1 MSNNMQSW
9 WDSSQFSGGNAA
21 YLEVLYEQ
29 YLHDAGSVPEEWQE
43 RFKTLP
49 SVNGNVVKD
58 VPHSVIR
65 DFFKELGSKPRLLIQ
80 PGRRPVVNDKQ
91 FGVWNLINT
100 YRGRGHKVA
109 NIDPLNIREKED
121 APELELSAHGLSEA
135 DLDNVYRTGSLEGAN
150 KKTLSEI
157 ITQLEETYCG
167 SIASEYIYIT
177 NSEEKLWVE
186 RYLEAGR
193 SEFTLSDE
201 DKVALLADLSAAEGL
216 EKYLGSKYPG
226 AKRFGLEGGESLL
239 PLLYSMVQ
247 RAGSQHVKEFVI
259 GMAHRGR
266 LNVLV
271 NLFGKIPSE
280 LFNEF
285 EGKAEILSGS
295 GDVKYHQGFS
305 SDMSTPGGPVHLALA
320 FNPSHLEIAAPVVQG
335 SVRARQDRR
344 FDELGDQVISV
355 AIHGDSAFTGQ
366 GVVTETFN
374 MSQTRGFYTGGTI
387 HVVLNNQIGFT
398 TNKQVDVRSTSYC
411 TDVAKM
417 VKAPIFHVNADDPEA
432 VVFVTR
438 LALDYRMKFHKDVVI
453 DLFCYRR
460 HGHNEADEPG
470 ATQPLMYQAIRKH
483 PSARKIYADSLIKQ
497 GILDQAQVKS
507 IMEKYRAALSEG
519 KNMVPHWLPM
529 QKHEFSVDWL
539 CHLKKE
545 WTDKVKTRLHKDI
558 FDYISRQ
565 LLEIPN
571 GLKLHNR
578 VEKLMQA
585 RKKMAEGEV
594 KIDWGFAE
602 NLAYGSLVN
611 EGFSIR
617 LCGQDSGRGT
627 FFHRH
632 AVLHDQNDGHT
643 HIPLQYISANQG
655 HFEVYDSVLSEE
667 AVLAFEYGYATTEP
681 RTLVVWEAQF
691 GDFANGAQVVI
702 DQFISSGE
710 HKWGRL
716 CGLVMLLP
724 HGYEGQGPEHSSA
737 RLERY
742 LQLCAEHN
750 IQVCIPSTPAQTF
763 HMLRRQMIRPMRR
776 PLVVM
781 TPKSLLRHPA
791 AVCDIDS
798 FVNGKFHTVIPEVE
812 EQDISKVDRVVLCSG
827 KVYYELIA
835 KRTELGLNNV
845 AIIRM
850 EQLYPFPTEKLH
862 AILEPYSHVEQWIW
876 CQEEP
881 MNQGVWY
888 SSWHHFN
895 ECIPKGQR
903 TSLCSRHASAAPA
916 AGSLNL
922 HQKEQEKLILET
934 LQGTER
940 QHD

>member
-507 IMEKYRAALSEG
+507 IMEKYRAAL
-519 KNMVPHWLPM
+519 LP
-529 QKHEFSVDWL
+529 
-539 CHLKKE
+539 
-545 WTDKVKTRLHKDI
+545 
-558 FDYISRQ
+558 
-565 LLEIPN
+565 
-571 GLKLHNR
+571 
-578 VEKLMQA
+578 
-585 RKKMAEGEV
+585 
-594 KIDWGFAE
+594 
-602 NLAYGSLVN
+602 
-611 EGFSIR
+611 
-617 LCGQDSGRGT
+617 
-627 FFHRH
+627 
-632 AVLHDQNDGHT
+632 
-643 HIPLQYISANQG
+643 
-655 HFEVYDSVLSEE
+655 
-667 AVLAFEYGYATTEP
+667 
-681 RTLVVWEAQF
+681 
-691 GDFANGAQVVI
+691 
-702 DQFISSGE
+702 
-710 HKWGRL
+710 
-716 CGLVMLLP
+716 
-724 HGYEGQGPEHSSA
+724 
-737 RLERY
+737 
-742 LQLCAEHN
+742 
-750 IQVCIPSTPAQTF
+750 
-763 HMLRRQMIRPMRR
+763 
-776 PLVVM
+776 
-781 TPKSLLRHPA
+781 
-791 AVCDIDS
+791 
-798 FVNGKFHTVIPEVE
+798 
-812 EQDISKVDRVVLCSG
+812 
-827 KVYYELIA
+827 
-835 KRTELGLNNV
+835 LG
-845 AIIRM
+845 
-850 EQLYPFPTEKLH
+850 
-862 AILEPYSHVEQWIW
+862 
-876 CQEEP
+876 
-881 MNQGVWY
+881 
-888 SSWHHFN
+888 
-895 ECIPKGQR
+895 
-903 TSLCSRHASAAPA
+903 
-916 AGSLNL
+916 
-922 HQKEQEKLILET
+922 
-934 LQGTER
+934 
-940 QHD
+940 

>member
-1 MSNNMQSW
+1 MNKNMQGW

-21 YLEVLYEQ
+21 YLEILYEQ
-29 YLHDAGSVPEEWQE
+29 YLYDPNSVPEEWQE
-43 RFKTLP
+43 HFKTLP
-49 SVNGNVVKD
+49 TVNGNSSKD
-58 VPHSVIR
+58 VAHSVIV
-65 DFFKELGSKPRLLIQ
+65 DYFKELGRKPKMA
-80 PGRRPVVNDKQ
+80 VVADGKAVIDDKQ

-109 NIDPLNIREKED
+109 NIDPLNIREKES
-121 APELELSAHGLSEA
+121 APELELNSHGLTEA
-135 DLDNVYRTGSLEGAN
+135 DLDNVYRTGDLEGADE
-150 KKTLSEI
+150 KTLAEI
-157 ITQLEETYCG
+157 VAQLEATYCG

-177 NSEEKLWVE
+177 NAEEKLWIE
-186 RYLEAGR
+186 RRLET
-193 SEFTLSDE
+193 SELNFKLSKSEKID
-201 DKVALLADLSAAEGL
+201 LLADLSAAEGL

-239 PLLYSMVQ
+239 PLLQSLVQ
-247 RAGSQHVKEFVI
+247 RAGSQSVKEIIV

-271 NLFGKIPSE
+271 NLLGKVPSE

-285 EGKAEILSGS
+285 EGKAEITSGS

-305 SDMSTPGGPVHLALA
+305 SDMNTPGGAVHLALG

-344 FDELGDQVISV
+344 GDALGDQVLSV

-387 HVVLNNQIGFT
+387 HIVINNQVGFT
-398 TNKQVDVRSTSYC
+398 TNKREDVRSTTYC

-432 VVFVTR
+432 VIFVTH

-460 HGHNEADEPG
+460 HGHNEADEPS
-470 ATQPLMYQAIRKH
+470 ATQPLMYKVIRKH
-483 PSARKIYADSLIKQ
+483 PTTRKMYADELIKQ
-497 GILDQAQVKS
+497 AVITKEQDKEIIG
-507 IMEKYRAALSEG
+507 KYRSALEAG
-519 KNMVPHWLPM
+519 KNMVSHWLPM
-529 QKHEFSVDWL
+529 QKNEFSVDWL
-539 CHLKKE
+539 CHLNKE
-545 WTDKVKTRLHKDI
+545 WDLTVKTSIEK
-558 FDYISRQ
+558 SRYDS
-565 LLEIPN
+565 LASKLVTIPEKLE
-571 GLKLHNR
+571 LHNR
-578 VEKLMQA
+578 IVKLMQS
-585 RKKMAEGEV
+585 REKMSNGEA
-594 KIDWGFAE
+594 KLDWGFAE
-602 NLAYGSLVN
+602 NMAYASLVN
-611 EGFSIR
+611 EGFNIR
-617 LCGQDSGRGT
+617 LCGQDTGRGT

-632 AVLHDQNDGHT
+632 AVLHDQVDGST
-643 HIPLQYISANQG
+643 YTPLQNISTKQG
-655 HFEVYDSVLSEE
+655 AFEVFDSVLSEE

-681 RTLVVWEAQF
+681 RSLVIWEAQF

-750 IQVCIPSTPAQTF
+750 MQVCVPSTPAQTF

-776 PLVVM
+776 PLIVM

-791 AVCDIDS
+791 AVSEIDS
-798 FVNGKFHTVIPEVE
+798 LINGEFQTVIPEVE
-812 EQDISKVDRVVLCSG
+812 QQNLEKVDRVVLCSG
-827 KVYYELIA
+827 KVYYDLLSRREELA
-835 KRTELGLNNV
+835 LDNV
-845 AIIRM
+845 AIIRL
-850 EQLYPFPTEKLH
+850 EQLYPFPADKLQSVF
-862 AILEPYSHVEQWIW
+862 ESYSNIKDWIW

-881 MNQGVWY
+881 LNQGPWY
-888 SSWHHFN
+888 SSMHHFN
-895 ECIPKGQR
+895 LCIPTDQR
-903 TSLCSRHASAAPA
+903 IRVCSRDASAAPA
-916 AGSLNL
+916 AGSMTL
-922 HQKEQEKLILET
+922 HTEQQQKLVNEALA
-934 LQGTER
+934 
-940 QHD
+940 D

>member
-1 MSNNMQSW
+1 MQNW
-9 WDSSQFSGGNAA
+9 WNSSQFSGGNAA
-21 YLEVLYEQ
+21 YIEDLYEQ
-29 YLHDAGSVPEEWQE
+29 FLHDANSVDDQWQQ
-43 RFKTLP
+43 RFKELP
-49 SVNGNVVKD
+49 NVNGYTAKD
-58 VPHSVIR
+58 VSHSVIR
-65 DFFKELGSKPRLLIQ
+65 NYFKELGKKPRLSIH

-109 NIDPLNIREKED
+109 NIDPLNIREKEE

-157 ITQLEETYCG
+157 IAQLEDTYCG

-186 RYLEAGR
+186 HYLEAGR
-193 SEFTLSDE
+193 TEFQLSDE
-201 DKVALLADLSAAEGL
+201 DKIELLSELSAAEGL

-226 AKRFGLEGGESLL
+226 AKRFSLEGGDSLL
-239 PLLYSMVQ
+239 PLLHNMIQ
-247 RAGSQHVKEFVI
+247 RAGTQHVKEVVI

-271 NLFGKIPSE
+271 NLLGKIPAE

-305 SDMSTPGGPVHLALA
+305 SDLSTPGGAVHLALA

-387 HVVLNNQIGFT
+387 HIVINNQIGFT
-398 TNKQVDVRSTSYC
+398 TNKQVDIRSTSYC

-460 HGHNEADEPG
+460 HGHNEADEPS
-470 ATQPLMYQAIRKH
+470 ATQPLMYQTVRKH
-483 PSARKIYADSLIKQ
+483 PTTRKIYADSLIEQ
-497 GILDQAQVKS
+497 GVLNQQAVKE
-507 IMEKYRAALSEG
+507 IMEQYRTALEAG

-529 QKHEFSVDWL
+529 QQHQYSVDWL
-539 CHLKKE
+539 SHLKKE
-545 WTDKVKTRLHKDI
+545 WTEKVKTRLQGEI
-558 FDYISRQ
+558 FNFICQR
-565 LLEIPN
+565 LLVVPDN
-571 GLKLHNR
+571 FKLHNR
-578 VEKLMQA
+578 VQKLIHS
-585 RKKMAEGEV
+585 RTEMANGEEM
-594 KIDWGFAE
+594 IDWGFAE
-602 NLAYGSLVN
+602 NLAYGSLVH

-643 HIPLQYISANQG
+643 HIPLQHISPTQG
-655 HFEVYDSVLSEE
+655 SFEIYDSVLSEE

-681 RTLVVWEAQF
+681 RSLVIWEAQF

-776 PLVVM
+776 PLIVM
-781 TPKSLLRHPA
+781 SPKSLLRHPA
-791 AVCDIDS
+791 AVCDASAFI
-798 FVNGKFHTVIPEVE
+798 NGKFHTVIPEVE
-812 EQDISKVDRVVLCSG
+812 VQETDKVNRIVLCSG
-827 KVYYELIA
+827 KIYYDLVEKRSELD
-835 KRTELGLNNV
+835 LDFV
-845 AIIRM
+845 AIIRI
-850 EQLYPFPTEKLH
+850 EQLYPFPTEKLVS
-862 AILEPYSHVEQWIW
+862 ILEPYSHVLEWIW

-881 MNQGVWY
+881 MNQGGWF
-888 SSWHHFN
+888 SSLHHFN
-895 ECIPKGQR
+895 ECIPPGQR
-903 TSLCSRHASAAPA
+903 TKLCSREASAAPA
-916 AGSLNL
+916 AGSLKL

-934 LQGTER
+934 LQG
-940 QHD
+940 